1 MLHPKV
7 ENAVITLGSVA
18 PTIVR
23 ATDAE
28 SFLAG
33 QMLTSETIARTAE
46 LAKQAANP
54 IDDIRAPAT
63 YRHEIVRVSVSRCL
77 KAILNREERIGFPE
91 KPVVLWGDRK
101 NHDINPLPAQ
111 IHHTDVTPIT
121 TRINGRT
128 YTFSTGQ
135 QKTLLRLLREE
146 AGLIG
151 TKEGCAEG
159 ECGACTIFLDGKAV
173 MSCLVPAV
181 RAHQAEIIT
190 IEGVSKD
197 GKLHPVQQ
205 AFIDEG
211 AVQCGYCTPG
221 FIMSAVKLL
230 EEQPHPDQT
239 EIKHSITGNLCRC
252 TGYYKIIQAIE
263 RASMTEGMDG

>member
-1 MLHPKV
+1 MKPDEMLVDIIVPALKPDQRGAFFKLGLRRAQAISVVNAAVLLTFSETADKDDHPRV

-33 QMLTSETIARTAE
+33 QLLNSETIARTAE

-77 KAILNREERIGFPE
+77 KAILNREERVGFPD

-101 NHDINPLPAQ
+101 NHDFTPLPAQ
-111 IHHTDVTPIT
+111 IHHTDKTPIT
-121 TRINGRT
+121 TTINGSS
-128 YTFSTGQ
+128 YTFTTGQ
-135 QKTLLRLLREE
+135 QKSLLRLLREE

-181 RAHQAEIIT
+181 PCSPRRDYHDRRGE
-190 IEGVSKD
+190 
-197 GKLHPVQQ
+197 
-205 AFIDEG
+205 
-211 AVQCGYCTPG
+211 
-221 FIMSAVKLL
+221 
-230 EEQPHPDQT
+230 
-239 EIKHSITGNLCRC
+239 
-252 TGYYKIIQAIE
+252 
-263 RASMTEGMDG
+263 